1 MLEQKRQPEV
11 RAKRF
16 LENKREDCVSVHP
29 YWELVLEN
37 RAVQST
43 VEVPEEEEG
52 APKSQELKYAWRR

>member
-1 MLEQKRQPEV
+1 MLEQKRRPEV

-16 LENKREDCVSVHP
+16 LENKKEDCLSVHP

-37 RAVQST
+37 RVVRST

-52 APKSQELKYAWRR
+52 ALKSQEPKYAWRR